1 MLSAAMTRSRR
12 CAISH
17 CAVFCVGELALHG
30 RCRAAIE
37 KLRADNA
44 ALKEELVLENRF
56 SMAPSQGSAAALIQ
70 SLQRQSDLYTA
81 KAS

>member
-1 MLSAAMTRSRR
+1 MWHRTPCVLPLSCGQR
-12 CAISH
+12 
-17 CAVFCVGELALHG
+17 
-30 RCRAAIE
+30 RAAIE

-70 SLQRQSDLYTA
+70 SLQCQSDLYTA